1 MTEEKG
7 LSNKSK
13 ETEQKEQKILY
24 ERLKEYCS
32 SDAYPFHMPGHKRN
46 KTLIKE
52 LLGGV
57 YGDGMPYQI
66 DITEID
72 GFDNLHHAEGILLEG
87 QKRAADLYGAE
98 ESFYLINGST
108 CGILASVFACT
119 AQKGKILMARN
130 CHKAVYHAVELREL
144 ETVYL
149 YPQLFSDGDTIWQGA
164 AQMNGPIDPADVE
177 QALKRNSGI
186 EAVMITSPTYD
197 GVVSDVKRIAE
208 IAHNYKI
215 PLIVD
220 EAHGAHFGFHPY
232 FPENSLKQEADLVIH
247 SLHKTLPSLTQTA
260 LLHRGKNSLVS
271 SERVKKYLDIF
282 ETSSPSYVFM
292 AGMDQCIRLIKERG
306 AELFE
311 LYARRIR
318 LFQEETAHLAHIH
331 LLPDRGRVPDGS
343 ESNSGTDDKNKRVVV
358 DPGKL
363 VIAADG
369 LTGQELAE
377 ILRKEYHLEV
387 EMAAAGYVI
396 ALTSLADTE
405 EGFLRLKN
413 ALIHIDEMLSTTYV
427 ERLRKASTETCNDG
441 QVKQAVSTEN
451 DYDAQVKQTVPTETG
466 YAGEVKKTVP
476 TETSL
481 GRDTK
486 QVMMIAEAAGSN
498 MQTVDLADS
507 AGRVCGEYIYLYPP
521 GIPLAVPGEQI
532 TEKLIAHI
540 LDMQQKGLEIQG
552 LRDYTGKKVD
562 VCRKV

>member
-1 MTEEKG
+1 MWYTNINFSQENTRSEEKR
-7 LSNKSK
+7 LSNKIK
-13 ETEQKEQKILY
+13 ETEQKEQNFLY
-24 ERLKEYCS
+24 EKLKEYCS

-72 GFDNLHHAEGILLEG
+72 GFDNLHHAEEILLEG

-130 CHKAVYHAVELREL
+130 CHKAVYHAAELREL

-149 YPQLFSDGDTIWQGA
+149 YPQLFSDGDTIWQGT
-164 AQMNGPIDPADVE
+164 AQINGPIAPEDVVK
-177 QALKRNSGI
+177 ALKRNPGI
-186 EAVMITSPTYD
+186 EAVVITSPTYD

-220 EAHGAHFGFHPY
+220 EAHGAHFGFHSY
-232 FPENSLKQEADLVIH
+232 FPENSLKHGADLVIH

-260 LLHRGKNSLVS
+260 LLHRGKKSRIN
-271 SERVKKYLDIF
+271 SERVRKYLDIF

-292 AGMDQCIRLIKERG
+292 AGIDQCIRLIKEQG
-306 AELFE
+306 AELFD
-311 LYARRIR
+311 LYTRRIQR
-318 LFQEETAHLAHIH
+318 FREETAHLAHIH
-331 LLPDRGRVPDGS
+331 LLPDRGRVQYSS
-343 ESNSGTDDKNKRVVV
+343 ERDSGTDDKNKRVVV

-363 VIAADG
+363 VIAADS
-369 LTGQELAE
+369 LSGQELAE
-377 ILRKEYHLEV
+377 ILRREYHLEV

-413 ALIHIDEMLSTTYV
+413 ALIHIDKMISTTYV
-427 ERLRKASTETCNDG
+427 ERQRKAPTETYYDG
-441 QVKQAVSTEN
+441 Q
-451 DYDAQVKQTVPTETG
+451 AQQTVPTENRF
-466 YAGEVKKTVP
+466 E
-476 TETSL
+476 
-481 GRDTK
+481 RDTK
-486 QVMMIAEAAGSN
+486 QVMTIAKAAESN
-498 MQTVDLADS
+498 MWTVDLGDS
-507 AGRVCGEYIYLYPP
+507 AGQVSGEYIYLYPP
-521 GIPLAVPGEQI
+521 GIPLVVPGEQI

-540 LDMQQKGLEIQG
+540 QDMQRKGLEIQG

>member
-1 MTEEKG
+1 M
-7 LSNKSK
+7 SNKSK
-13 ETEQKEQKILY
+13 KTEQKEQNFLY
-24 ERLKEYCS
+24 EKLMEYCS

-46 KTLIKE
+46 PELIRE

-57 YGDGMPYQI
+57 YGDSMPYQI

-72 GFDNLHHAEGILLEG
+72 GFDNLHHAEEILMEG

-119 AQKGKILMARN
+119 SQRGKILIARN

-149 YPQLFSDGDTIWQGA
+149 YPQLFIDGDIVWQGA
-164 AQMNGPIDPADVE
+164 AQINGPIDPADVE
-177 QALKRNSGI
+177 QALKKNPDI
-186 EAVMITSPTYD
+186 EAMVITSPTYD

-208 IAHNYKI
+208 IAHQHGI

-232 FPENSLKQEADLVIH
+232 FPENSLKLGADLVIH

-260 LLHRGKNSLVS
+260 LLHRGKDSLIS
-271 SERVKKYLDIF
+271 SERVRKYLDIF

-292 AGMDQCIRLIKERG
+292 AGMDQCIRLIKDQG
-306 AELFE
+306 TELFA
-311 LYARRIR
+311 LYARRIQNFR
-318 LFQEETAHLAHIH
+318 KDTAKLKHIH
-331 LLPDRGRVPDGS
+331 LLQCR
-343 ESNSGTDDKNKRVVV
+343 KI

-369 LTGQELAE
+369 LSGQELAE
-377 ILRKEYHLEV
+377 ILRKEYHLEA

-396 ALTSLADTE
+396 ALTSLADTD

-413 ALIHIDEMLSTTYV
+413 ALIHIEENISTNSVEDKEKQPQKNVSSNIRNLSGTSDNKGETEVLSIAQATACEHTTMDL
-427 ERLRKASTETCNDG
+427 ERSI
-441 QVKQAVSTEN
+441 
-451 DYDAQVKQTVPTETG
+451 
-466 YAGEVKKTVP
+466 GEI
-476 TETSL
+476 S
-481 GRDTK
+481 
-486 QVMMIAEAAGSN
+486 
-498 MQTVDLADS
+498 
-507 AGRVCGEYIYLYPP
+507 GEYIYLYPP
-521 GIPLAVPGEQI
+521 GIPLVVPGERI
-532 TEKLIAHI
+532 TEELLCQIWEVR
-540 LDMQQKGLEIQG
+540 QTGLEIQG
-552 LRDYTGKKVD
+552 MRDYSGKKVD

>member
-1 MTEEKG
+1 MAEEKR
-7 LSNKSK
+7 LSSKSK
-13 ETEQKEQKILY
+13 ETEQKEQNFLY
-24 ERLKEYCS
+24 EKLREYCS

-46 KTLIKE
+46 PEMIRE

-57 YGDGMPYQI
+57 SGEGMPYQI

-72 GFDNLHHAEGILLEG
+72 GFDNLHHAEEILLES

-119 AQKGKILMARN
+119 SQRGKILMARN

-149 YPQLFSDGDTIWQGA
+149 YPQIFSDGDTIWQGA
-164 AQMNGPIDPADVE
+164 AQINGPIEPEDVE
-177 QALKRNSGI
+177 RALKKNSDI
-186 EAVMITSPTYD
+186 EAVVITSPTYD

-208 IAHNYKI
+208 MAHQYGI

-232 FPENSLKQEADLVIH
+232 FPENSLKLGADLVIH

-260 LLHRGKNSLVS
+260 LLHRGKNSLIS
-271 SERVKKYLDIF
+271 SERVRKYLDIF

-292 AGMDQCIRLIKERG
+292 AGMDQCIRLIKEQG
-306 AELFE
+306 EELFE
-311 LYARRIR
+311 LYARRIQNFR
-318 LFQEETAHLAHIH
+318 EETAVLKHIH
-331 LLPDRGRVPDGS
+331 LLPCRERQSISVEDTEKMVVKTDGRDEEVRS
-343 ESNSGTDDKNKRVVV
+343 

-369 LTGQELAE
+369 LSGQELAE

-396 ALTSLADTE
+396 ALTSLADTD

-413 ALIHIDEMLSTTYV
+413 ALIHIDEILSTTYV
-427 ERLRKASTETCNDG
+427 ESQRKQMAKIGYDG
-441 QVKQAVSTEN
+441 LAKQEML
-451 DYDAQVKQTVPTETG
+451 TETG
-466 YAGEVKKTVP
+466 I
-476 TETSL
+476 
-481 GRDTK
+481 GRDAE
-486 QVMMIAEAAGSN
+486 QVMTIAQAAGSRK
-498 MQTVDLADS
+498 QTMDLSAS
-507 AGRVCGEYIYLYPP
+507 AGQVCGEYIYLYPP
-521 GIPLAVPGEQI
+521 GIPLVVPGERM
-532 TEKLIAHI
+532 TEKLINYI
-540 LDMQQKGLEIQG
+540 VEIRQKGLEIQG
-552 LRDYTGKKVD
+552 LRDYTGKEVD
-562 VCRKV
+562 VCIKV